1 MTILNSA
8 DLRNN
13 LSEILELVAS
23 KKKPVYIGRFGQP
36 KAVLMDLVT
45 YNWQKQVF
53 QYLQRLNTL
62 TPSEIETLNILLDEK
77 TRNSLLLGLGEIK
90 SGEVVSAVKKSHT
103 SAGRKIIRRI

>member
-53 QYLQRLNTL
+53 QYLQRLNSL
-62 TPSEIETLNILLDEK
+62 KQSEIETLNILLDEK
-77 TRNSLLLGLGEIK
+77 TRDALLQGLQDIE
-90 SGEVVSAVKKSHT
+90 SGEVVDLSKFLKE
-103 SAGRKIIRRI
+103 

>member
-23 KKKPVYIGRFGQP
+23 RKKPVYIGRFGQP

-45 YNWQKQVF
+45 YNWQKQVL

-62 TPSEIETLNILLDEK
+62 KPSEIETLNILLDEK
-77 TRNSLLLGLGEIK
+77 TRNSLLLGLHEIE
-90 SGEVVSAVKKSHT
+90 SGEVVSLEEFLRARPS
-103 SAGRKIIRRI
+103 R